1 MAVVNNEYKYVP
13 EWQKAQANGAAAYA
27 QATPVYQQQQEQKS
41 VTTQAAKKKK
51 ATTVPIGAAQSYDYG
66 VNPGAYSNRYAAAMD
81 DILNQIRNR
90 KKFKYE
96 FNSDALFNAYKDLY
110 TENGKQASL
119 DAMGQAAALTGGYG
133 NSYAQQV
140 GQQTNQ
146 QYMRNLYD
154 VGLDLR
160 DRAYQMNQD
169 EIADLY
175 NQYGLMAEQEALDY
189 ARYQDAMQNYLA
201 NASMS
206 SGGRGRTPSSTT
218 RDPLTG
224 MSFKEATNAVQT
236 DLLKNNPNLPASLL
250 NQNLKGTIGDFVNRA
265 NNYLQTL
272 PQNLQNRI
280 TGNTTYKVKP
290 DIGTKKGWK
299 KP

>member
-27 QATPVYQQQQEQKS
+27 QSTPVYQQQQEQKS

-81 DILNQIRNR
+81 DILSQIRNR

-133 NSYAQQV
+133 SSYGQQV
-140 GQQTNQ
+140 GQQTYQ
-146 QYMRNLYD
+146 QYLRNLYD

-189 ARYQDAMQNYLA
+189 ARYQDAMSNYLA

-206 SGGRGRTPSSTT
+206 SGGGRKGSGGTVYAYAGKFYKNENGKMMPVSEEEVRNRGYKINTSYQ
-218 RDPLTG
+218 DGYNVLTG
-224 MSFKEATNAVQT
+224 YGTANVKNAKVGNIT
-236 DLLKNNPNLPASLL
+236 HGVDPNA
-250 NQNLKGTIGDFVNRA
+250 
-265 NNYLQTL
+265 
-272 PQNLQNRI
+272 
-280 TGNTTYKVKP
+280 YKKAKV
-290 DIGTKKGWK
+290 GVTWK
-299 KP
+299 MPGK